1 MEISASADELKN
13 QIVSNQRIIDQL
25 NADLVRK
32 AQEVHIIQEISVEI
46 NTTLDL
52 DTILNKML
60 LSLDRTF
67 NFKHSMVL
75 LPHADGQKLSV
86 AASHGYEDSGIG
98 AEVKLGEGII
108 GVVAKR
114 KKLMRIGNIGAQMAY
129 VNVVKEQLTDE
140 EKDKKKNIK
149 IPGLPKVQ
157 SQVAIPLL
165 VETRLVGVLAV
176 ESTEPNLFDKRDEL
190 IITIL
195 ADQAA
200 SAIEKAR
207 AHTELKHINDHLEEL
222 VEHRTS
228 EIVAQ
233 KKIIEEKNKSILDSI
248 RYAERIQGALLTPK
262 SYLEEHLK
270 DHFVFYKPKD
280 IVSGDFYWA
289 NQKGDKLFFAVI
301 DCTGH
306 GVPGALMSI
315 VAHANLQ
322 RAVVI
327 FELQSPADILNK
339 LNETVISLFSKS
351 AEVNINDGMDVA
363 LCSLDR
369 SLMKLE
375 FAGANNPMYLVRNG
389 ELIEYKGDKQPIGN
403 FISNK
408 DFTNNSIDV
417 QKDDCIYFL
426 TDGYADQ
433 FGGPA
438 GKKFMYKQLKNLLLA
453 NSEKPMQEQ
462 GSILV
467 KAFADWKGDL
477 DQVDD
482 VCLLGIRI

>member
-1 MEISASADELKN
+1 MNVSDSSNELKD
-13 QIVSNQRIIDQL
+13 QIVSNQTLIDQL
-25 NADLVRK
+25 NAELARK

-75 LPHADGQKLSV
+75 LLNADGQKLSV
-86 AASHGYEDSGIG
+86 AASHGYEDAGIG

-114 KKLMRIGNIGAQMAY
+114 KKLMRMGNIGSQMAY
-129 VNVVKEQLTDE
+129 VNVVKEQLSDE
-140 EKDKKKNIK
+140 EKEKKKNIK
-149 IPGLPKVQ
+149 IPGLTKVQ

-165 VETRLVGVLAV
+165 VEARLVGVLAV
-176 ESTEPNLFDKRDEL
+176 ESTESNLFDKRDEL

-207 AHTELKHINDHLEEL
+207 AHTELKHINDHLEAL

-228 EIVAQ
+228 EVVEQ
-233 KKIIEEKNKSILDSI
+233 KKIIEEKNKSIVDSI
-248 RYAERIQGALLTPK
+248 RYAQRIQSALLPAKT
-262 SYLEEHLK
+262 YLEESLK
-270 DHFVFYKPKD
+270 DYFVFYKPKD
-280 IVSGDFYWA
+280 IVSGDFYWV
-289 NQKGDKLFFAVI
+289 NQRGGKLFFSVI

-306 GVPGALMSI
+306 GVPGAFMSI

-322 RAVVI
+322 RSVVI
-327 FELQSPADILNK
+327 FDLKSPSDILDK
-339 LNETVISLFSKS
+339 LNDTVINMFSRT
-351 AEVNINDGMDVA
+351 AEVDINDGMDIA

-369 SLMKLE
+369 AQMKLE
-375 FAGANNPMYLVRNG
+375 FAGANNPMYLVRKG
-389 ELIEYKGDKQPIGN
+389 ELTEYKGDKQPIGN
-403 FISNK
+403 FVSRKN
-408 DFTNNSIDV
+408 FTNHSIDV

-426 TDGYADQ
+426 TDGFADQ
-433 FGGPA
+433 FGGPT
-438 GKKFMYKQLKNLLLA
+438 GKKFMYKQLKNILVA
-453 NSEKPMQEQ
+453 NSEKPMQQQ
-462 GSILV
+462 GSILIN
-467 KAFADWKGDL
+467 AFAEWKGDL
-477 DQVDD
+477 EQVDD
-482 VCLLGIRI
+482 ICLLGIRI